1 MNREVIIPLLIFLV
15 VIFITGFYAS
25 KHLKTTSNFLQEYFL
40 GSRQLGGFILAMT
53 MISTYGSASS
63 FVGGPG
69 VAYTMGLGWVL
80 LSMTQLPAGYFVL
93 SVLGKKFAI
102 MARKIHAV
110 TLIDFLKERYQSKW
124 VVILSA
130 LSIIIF
136 LFSAMAAQW
145 VGGARLIESLTGLS
159 YTAALFIFAVS
170 VLVYVIIGGFRAV
183 AITDTVQGVVMFV
196 GTLIILIG
204 TIVAG
209 GGMGKII
216 SDLAAENPGL
226 ITPFGADHSLTPLY
240 VSSFWILV
248 GVGVVGLPQVAVR
261 AMSYKTSKGM
271 HRALIIGTVVV
282 GFIMLGMHL
291 TGVFARA
298 VMPGIEVGDTVMP
311 RIAMEVLPS
320 WLSGIVLA
328 APMAAIMSTVDSLLL
343 LVSSAVVKDVYLNYV
358 KPGADDQTIKR
369 FSLGVTT
376 VIGVLV
382 FAMAIHPPEL
392 LIWLNLFSFGGLE
405 AAFIWP
411 VIMGL
416 YWKKG
421 NASGALASI
430 LMGVGSYILFNTF
443 MPNAFGMHTVVMPVL
458 LSLIAY
464 VGVSLLTVKHHAAV
478 QEEIITKLWS
488 A

>member
-1 MNREVIIPLLIFLV
+1 MV
-15 VIFITGFYAS
+15 A
-25 KHLKTTSNFLQEYFL
+25 
-40 GSRQLGGFILAMT
+40 
-53 MISTYGSASS
+53 TYGSASS
-63 FVGGPG
+63 FIGGPG
-69 VAYTMGLGWVL
+69 VAYEMGLGWVL
-80 LSMTQLPAGYFVL
+80 LAMTQLPTGYFVL

-102 MARKIHAV
+102 VARKIRAV
-110 TLIDFLKERYQSKW
+110 TLIDFLKARYRSKA

-159 YTAALFIFAVS
+159 YTAALFLFAVS

-183 AITDTVQGVVMFV
+183 AITDTIQGVIMFF
-196 GTLIILIG
+196 GTLVILIG
-204 TIVAG
+204 TVIAG
-209 GGMGKII
+209 GVENIMA
-216 SDLAAENPGL
+216 DLSAENPNL
-226 ITPFGADHSLTPLY
+226 ISPFGADQSLTPLY
-240 VSSFWILV
+240 VSSFWLLV

-261 AMSYKTSKGM
+261 AMSYKSSKGM

-298 VMPGIEVGDTVMP
+298 VLPGIEVGDTVMP
-311 RIAMEVLPS
+311 RIAMEVLPT
-320 WLSGIVLA
+320 WLAGIVLA

-358 KPGADDQTIKR
+358 KPDASDQAIKR
-369 FSLGVTT
+369 LSIGVTA
-376 VIGVLV
+376 VLGILV
-382 FAMAIHPPEL
+382 FVMAVNPPDL

-411 VIMGL
+411 VVMGL

-421 NASGALASI
+421 NASGAMASI
-430 LMGVGSYILFNTF
+430 LTGVGSYILFNTF
-443 MPNAFGMHTVVMPVL
+443 LPNAFGMHTVVLPALISL
-458 LSLIAY
+458 LSY
-464 VGVSLLTVKHHAAV
+464 VMVSMLTVKRH
-478 QEEIITKLWS
+478 EETQALVEANMWK

>member
-1 MNREVIIPLLIFLV
+1 MNWEVIIPLLIFLV

-159 YTAALFIFAVS
+159 YTTALFIFAVS

-209 GGMGKII
+209 GGMGNII

-226 ITPFGADHSLTPLY
+226 ITPFGSDHSLTPLY

-358 KPGADDQTIKR
+358 KPEADDQTIKR
-369 FSLGVTT
+369 FSIGVTT

-392 LIWLNLFSFGGLE
+392 LIWLNLLSFGGLE

-443 MPNAFGMHTVVMPVL
+443 MPNAFGMHTVVMPVFQ
-458 LSLIAY
+458 SLIAY

-478 QEEIITKLWS
+478 QEEIIGKL
-488 A
+488 